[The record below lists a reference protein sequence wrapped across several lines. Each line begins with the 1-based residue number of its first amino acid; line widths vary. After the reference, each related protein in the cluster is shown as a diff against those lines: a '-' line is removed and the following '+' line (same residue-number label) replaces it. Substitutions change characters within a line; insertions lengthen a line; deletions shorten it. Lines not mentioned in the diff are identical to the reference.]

1 MQLSLHDTNDVVDI
15 RDVMAVKP
23 GVQAIDD
30 VDEAGGIAENGRADG
45 DGVGARHHEFN
56 DVFRRRDAADSDD
69 RDRNGLCIRIW
80 ICKRLIRRYVFSKA
94 CFTMP

>member
-15 RDVMAVKP
+15 RDVMAVQP
-23 GVQAIDD
+23 GVQTIDD
-30 VDEAGGIAENGRADG
+30 ADEAGGIAENGRTDG

-69 RDRNGLCIRIW
+69 RHGNGLCIRKW
-80 ICKRLIRRYVFSKA
+80 ICKRLIRRYFSKA
-94 CFTMP
+94 CFTMS